1 MCKLQ
6 NPKLLIIT
14 GPQGSGNHL
23 FSKILSKHP
32 EVYGWQMKSYWE
44 GHHEEPFSNYWRY
57 PELLDQFQW
66 QKHKF
71 IFTSISCPYIK
82 DKVPHIPNYKKFIT
96 EAKKFADVKVA
107 IIGRDANILKH
118 QQERVRG
125 KSTIK
130 YFMEGLETL
139 LEYNPVFVSQELYQL
154 YGNYYLQGL
163 SKQLDFPIQPQEI
176 YEDANTKYIQVVEE
190 QPLDKEVYNAC
201 QNS

>member
-1 MCKLQ
+1 MQK
-6 NPKLLIIT
+6 PKLLIIT

-44 GHHEEPFSNYWRY
+44 GHHEEPFSNYWRH
-57 PELLDQFQW
+57 PELLDQFPW
-66 QKHKF
+66 HKHKY

-82 DKVPHIPNYKKFIT
+82 DKMPHIPNYKKFIT
-96 EAKKFADVKVA
+96 EVKKYAEVKIA
-107 IIGRDANILKH
+107 IIGRDPTILKY

-125 KSTIK
+125 TST
-130 YFMEGLETL
+130 LEHFTQSIDVL
-139 LEYNPVFVSQELYQL
+139 LKYNPVFVSQELYQL

-163 SKQLDFPIQPQEI
+163 SNQLDFPIQSQHI
-176 YEDANTKYIQVVEE
+176 HDDANAKYIKAVDE
-190 QPLDKEVYNAC
+190 QPLDKEVNKAC